1 MDEQYKVQEQGLTF
15 GEIFRV
21 LKKGI
26 VLLTICLVV
35 GVILCTSCLLVMR
48 EFIGTTSYETEI
60 TFRQASINEDE
71 GFNPSTTV
79 GTLIKSN
86 EIITKALNE
95 LKYSADDQQ
104 KLLNAGL
111 ASKLSA
117 YTTEVKDDKEGIAYP
132 YKVVL
137 SLKKMGSKVLS
148 KAQSSAL
155 IEELTKQVILELIN
169 SYKYEIKFD
178 ALAAID
184 YSQYNYLQVYDK
196 LDNALDSVNAF
207 KDSISSDALNYTK
220 NGNSIKAVLSK
231 FDAID
236 SELNVVKQKLI
247 NNKIVNASASSTE
260 LDYATYNAT
269 YYTQKKDQLNER
281 ITDYAQL
288 LKDTKPDITVMTG
301 GVTVDALNK
310 YYELVDIYNELQNEY
325 TITSAKAVEWTTI
338 KDAYSSATIEDE
350 TVKTQ
355 YNTIV
360 TNYNNAY
367 RELESVVNTYNE
379 DNYASNL
386 VAETKTVQTIK
397 NSAISPLIIVLVD
410 VVVIAVVMVI
420 VFLVENHKENKK
432 KQSESAAESIEN
444 K

>member
-15 GEIFRV
+15 KEIFRL
-21 LKKGI
+21 LKKGAVPLI
-26 VLLTICLVV
+26 ICLVI
-35 GVILCTSCLLVMR
+35 GVVLSTSCLLVMR
-48 EFIGTTSYETEI
+48 EFVSTTSYETEI
-60 TFRQASINEDE
+60 TFGQASLSDDA

-79 GTLIKSN
+79 NTLIKSDS
-86 EIITKALNE
+86 IISKALNA

-117 YTTEVKDDKEGIAYP
+117 YSTETKDDKEGIAYP

-137 SLKKMGSKVLS
+137 SLRKMGSKVLS

-169 SYKYEIKFD
+169 NYKYNVSFD
-178 ALAAID
+178 SIAIID
-184 YSQYNYLQVYDK
+184 YAQYNYLQVYDK
-196 LDNALDSVNAF
+196 LDNAIDSVNVF
-207 KDSISSDALNYTK
+207 KNSISNDALNYTK
-220 NGNSIKAVLSK
+220 NGNSIKAVLAK
-231 FDAID
+231 FDAIS

-247 NNKIVNASASSTE
+247 NKKIVNASASSTE

-325 TITSAKAVEWTTI
+325 SLISTKAVEWTTI

-355 YNTIV
+355 FNTLV
-360 TNYNNAY
+360 TNYNNAFN
-367 RELESVVNTYNE
+367 ELNGVVNTYNE

-386 VAETKTVQTIK
+386 VAETKTAQTSK
-397 NSAISPLIIVLVD
+397 NSAISSLVIVLID
-410 VVVIAVVMVI
+410 IVVIAIIMVI
-420 VFLVENHKENKK
+420 VFLVENHKEHKK
-432 KQSESAAESIEN
+432 NQSVKSALNSEN
-444 K
+444 Q